1 MTHLTPNGLAVR
13 VIKWAILCEVQAED
27 GRIFWIGKKLLTA
40 IQEIAMI
47 ALQEVYL
54 SYDNNYQTWNV
65 YDENNNCI
73 AHGGINWIEDWLIE
87 NSNLYIEEKQ
97 YEHSTLTIINNKPT
111 H

>member
-1 MTHLTPNGLAVR
+1 
-13 VIKWAILCEVQAED
+13 
-27 GRIFWIGKKLLTA
+27 
-40 IQEIAMI
+40 MI

-87 NSNLYIEEKQ
+87 NSNLYIEEK
-97 YEHSTLTIINNKPT
+97 
-111 H
+111 